1 MGPKSLWDQSVPAA
15 RRIACRSCDG
25 VLSGFAPGRNTV
37 LVSQQNFIAS
47 SWRDEIRCIGS
58 RPARRLYP
66 RAAARGSPWIRPE
79 DRSGNRGSLR
89 VAPAFSGSNQR
100 WRIAVGLA
108 AFVFFVIPWM
118 AVAVWLSLR
127 PTSARLGAPSAP
139 WRPLTDYPPPPQ
151 RD

>member
-1 MGPKSLWDQSVPAA
+1 M
-15 RRIACRSCDG
+15 
-25 VLSGFAPGRNTV
+25 
-37 LVSQQNFIAS
+37 
-47 SWRDEIRCIGS
+47 
-58 RPARRLYP
+58 
-66 RAAARGSPWIRPE
+66 
-79 DRSGNRGSLR
+79 
-89 VAPAFSGSNQR
+89 
-100 WRIAVGLA
+100 GLA